1 MRGPEQMSIER
12 QIQDQAGEIASD
24 YQQRIDKLE
33 RELRDLE
40 ARKLAVE
47 EALRTASIIPK
58 RLARFKPK
66 IGTEHQCPR
75 CWLEQEARST
85 LEPIGG
91 GTRHEDDFRCRSC
104 GFQLT
109 IPF

>member
-1 MRGPEQMSIER
+1 MSVER

-24 YQQRIDKLE
+24 YQQRVDELK

-47 EALRTASIIPK
+47 EALRTASDVPK
-58 RLARFKPK
+58 RLAKFKPK
-66 IGTEHQCPR
+66 IGTECQCPH

-91 GTRHEDDFRCRSC
+91 GTSHEDHLRCPSC

-109 IPF
+109 IPIPF